1 MNRTAVIF
9 SPKYYQHNPGRNHPE
24 SAKRLM
30 TIVNELKKSV
40 LLSGRNWQLVEP
52 RKASVEDVKLVHDI
66 EYIKH
71 VRSVCRSGGGPLDSE
86 DTVVSPESFEVA
98 LYAVGG
104 ALKAVELVMERKFQN
119 AFALVRP
126 PGHHASRFE
135 ACGFCIF
142 NNIAIAAEYLL
153 RKYRL
158 KRIAI
163 LDIDAHH
170 GNGTQETF
178 YATDKVL
185 YVSLHEDPRA
195 FPRTGFVDELGEGKG
210 LGYNVNVP
218 LPFRTGD
225 QVYLKAMSEIA
236 EPILR
241 QYKPQFTLVSAGF
254 DGHYADPVG
263 SLSLS
268 ALCYREVWKRIIR
281 LASETC
287 EGKLVAVLEG
297 GYSLR
302 FVGRLVAT
310 AILEMSGSRHTV
322 SDSIPESKKRVR
334 IQGEKIIEE
343 VKKSQ
348 RAFWKIEQ

>member
-1 MNRTAVIF
+1 MSRTAVIF
-9 SPKYYQHNPGRNHPE
+9 SSKYYEHNPGRSHPE
-24 SAKRLM
+24 SARRLRA
-30 TIVNELKKSV
+30 IVKELDRSQQAHV
-40 LLSGRNWQLVEP
+40 RNWQLVEP
-52 RKASVEDVKLVHDI
+52 RKAIIEEVKLAHDI
-66 EYIKH
+66 GYIEH
-71 VRSVCRSGGGPLDSE
+71 VRSVCRSGGGLLDLE

-98 LYAVGG
+98 LHAVGG
-104 ALKAVELVMERKFQN
+104 TLKAVDLVVQRRFQN

-142 NNIAIAAEYLL
+142 NNIAVAAEYLL
-153 RKYRL
+153 KKHRL

-178 YATDKVL
+178 YGTSKVL
-185 YVSLHEDPRA
+185 YVSLHEDPRG
-195 FPRTGFVDELGEGKG
+195 FPGTGFVDELGEGEG

-225 QVYLKAMSEIA
+225 QVYLEAMREIA
-236 EPILR
+236 EPIID
-241 QYKPQFTLVSAGF
+241 QYKPQFMLVSAGF

-268 ALCYREVWKRIIR
+268 ALCYREVFEIIMK

-297 GYSLR
+297 GYSLK
-302 FVGRLVAT
+302 FVGRLVAA
-310 AILEMSGSRHTV
+310 AISEMSGCYYAV
-322 SDSIPESKKRVR
+322 NDSVPLPKKYVR
-334 IQGEKIIEE
+334 IQGEKIIEG
-343 VKKSQ
+343 VKKTQ
-348 RAFWKIEQ
+348 RAFWEVK

>member
-1 MNRTAVIF
+1 MSRTAVIF
-9 SPKYYQHNPGRNHPE
+9 SPKYYQHDPGRNHPE
-24 SAKRLM
+24 SAKRLRSIM
-30 TIVNELKKSV
+30 NELKKSA
-40 LLSGRNWQLVEP
+40 LPCRRNWQLVEP
-52 RKASVEDVKLVHDI
+52 RKACIEDVKLVHDI

-71 VRSVCRSGGGPLDSE
+71 VRSVCRSGGGLLDSE
-86 DTVVSPESFEVA
+86 DTVVSPDSFEVA

-104 ALKAVELVMERKFQN
+104 TLKAVELVMERKFHN

-135 ACGFCIF
+135 ARGFCLF

-178 YATDKVL
+178 YATDEVF
-185 YVSLHEDPRA
+185 YVSLHEDPRG
-195 FPRTGFVDELGEGKG
+195 FPGTGFVDELGEDKG

-225 QVYLKAMSEIA
+225 RVYLKAMSEIV
-236 EPILR
+236 EPIVR
-241 QYKPQFTLVSAGF
+241 QYKPQFMLVSAGF
-254 DGHYADPVG
+254 DGHYADPIG

-268 ALCYREVWKRIIR
+268 ALCYQEVWERIMK

-297 GYSLR
+297 GYSLE
-302 FVGRLVAT
+302 FVGALVAT
-310 AILEMSGSRHTV
+310 AISEMSGSFYNV
-322 SDSIPESKKRVR
+322 NDKVPVPKKHVR

-343 VKKSQ
+343 AKKAQ
-348 RAFWKIEQ
+348 RTFWEVE

>member
-9 SPKYYQHNPGRNHPE
+9 SPRYYEHNPGRNHPE
-24 SAKRLM
+24 SAKRFTAIM
-30 TIVNELKKSV
+30 NELKKDT
-40 LLSGRNWQLVEP
+40 LSQNRDWRFVEP
-52 RKASVEDVKLVHDI
+52 TKASVEDVKLVHDT

-71 VRSVCRSGGGPLDSE
+71 VKSVCRSGGGLLDLE
-86 DTVVSPESFEVA
+86 DTVVSPKSFEVA

-104 ALKAVELVMERKFQN
+104 TLKAVDLVMERKFQN

-142 NNIAIAAEYLL
+142 NNISIAAEYLL
-153 RKYRL
+153 RKHRL

-178 YATDKVL
+178 YGTNKVL
-185 YVSLHEDPRA
+185 YVSLHEDPRG
-195 FPRTGFVDELGEGKG
+195 FPGTGFVDELGEGEG

-225 QVYLKAMSEIA
+225 QVYLRAMKEIA

-241 QYKPQFTLVSAGF
+241 QYKPQFMLVSAGF

-268 ALCYREVWKRIIR
+268 ALCYREVCERIMK

-297 GYSLR
+297 GYSLK
-302 FVGRLVAT
+302 FVGRLVAA
-310 AILEMSGSRHTV
+310 AILEMSGSRYAV
-322 SDSIPESKKRVR
+322 SDSIPKPKKSVR
-334 IQGEKIIEE
+334 IHGEKIIEE
-343 VKKSQ
+343 VKKAQ
-348 RAFWKIEQ
+348 RTFWKI